1 MAISFGS
8 INTGLPK
15 DIVKQIMEAEK
26 IPIKKMEDSKGKIGE
41 KKILVNELIQ
51 LVRDASNVIA
61 NNSTARSLRELSIE
75 TNEDI
80 IGVTADKNIAEPG
93 SHQFEVTQLAR
104 RSSAMTSGFED
115 KDESYVGV
123 GFIQYFLPDGESR
136 SIYVDND
143 SASLSGIARLIN
155 SDPSNGMK
163 ANVVNDGSGT
173 EEPYRLIITLQET
186 GDEKR
191 ADFPYFYFVDG
202 EKDFYLEFEREAVDA
217 KVKLDGFE
225 IELPE
230 NKTSELIPGLTI
242 DLRKASPGT
251 EFSINISENIE
262 AIQEKVSDLVEKV
275 NGILKFIKTQ
285 NTLDENTD
293 TSRTLGGDI
302 TLQSLEGRIRS
313 TVFATIQTEF
323 GARRLGDLGIKF
335 QKNGLLQLEP
345 SELSAKISA
354 NYKEVAQI
362 LHGHITEEGIKTE
375 GFVNKIDDVFRAILR
390 MPDGLLQ
397 SRKRGIQNQIDLMD
411 RRIQNRQRV
420 IENKERIIKD
430 RFARLE
436 GEIARIK
443 GQGSGLS
450 ALQGGGAAA
459 ANMVTQLG

>member
-15 DIVKQIMEAEK
+15 DIVKQIIEAEK
-26 IPIKKMEDSKGKIGE
+26 LPVQKMQGNKAKIGE
-41 KKILVNELIQ
+41 KKALVNELIQ

-61 NNSTARSLRELSIE
+61 NNSTSRSLRELSIE

-136 SIYVDND
+136 SIYVDSDN
-143 SASLSGIARLIN
+143 ATLSGIARLIN
-155 SDPSNGMK
+155 ADPTNGMK
-163 ANVVNDGSGT
+163 ANVVNDGSGSD
-173 EEPYRLIITLQET
+173 EPYRLILTLQET
-186 GDEKR
+186 GDEER
-191 ADFPYFYFVDG
+191 ALFPYFYFVDG
-202 EKDFYLEFEREAVDA
+202 EKDFYLEYEREAQDA

-225 IELPE
+225 IELPQ

-251 EFSINISENIE
+251 EFSINVSENIE
-262 AIQEKVSDLVEKV
+262 AIQEKVNDLVVKI
-275 NGILKFIKTQ
+275 NGVLSFIKTQ

-302 TLQSLEGRIRS
+302 TLQSLEGRIRGA
-313 TVFATIQTEF
+313 VFATVSTEF
-323 GARRLGDLGIKF
+323 GFRRLSDLGIKF
-335 QKNGLLQLEP
+335 QKDGLLGLEP
-345 SELSAKISA
+345 NELAAKINS
-354 NYKEVAQI
+354 NYKEVSQI
-362 LHGHITEEGIKTE
+362 LHGHITEEGVKTE
-375 GFVNKIDDVFRAILR
+375 GFINKIDDVFRAALR

-397 SRKRGIQNQIDLMD
+397 TRKKGIQSQIDLID
-411 RRIQNRQRV
+411 RRISNKERM

-430 RFARLE
+430 KFSRLE
-436 GEIARIK
+436 SEIARIK
-443 GQGSGLS
+443 GQGAGLS
-450 ALQGGGAAA
+450 AIASQGAAA
-459 ANMVTQLG
+459 QGMVTQLG

>member
-1 MAISFGS
+1 LAISFGS

-26 IPIKKMEDSKGKIGE
+26 IPIRKMEDNKAKISE

-51 LVRDASNVIA
+51 LVRDASNIIA

-136 SIYVDND
+136 SIYVDSDN
-143 SASLSGIARLIN
+143 ASLSGIAKLIN
-155 SDPSNGMK
+155 SDPTNGMK

-173 EEPYRLIITLQET
+173 EEPYRLIITLQDT

-230 NKTSELIPGLTI
+230 NKASELIPGLTI

-251 EFSINISENIE
+251 EFSINVSENIE
-262 AIQEKVSDLVEKV
+262 AIQEKISDLVLKV
-275 NGILKFIKTQ
+275 NGIFKFIKTQ

-302 TLQSLEGRIRS
+302 TLQSLEGRLRS
-313 TVFATIQTEF
+313 AVFANIQTEF
-323 GARRLGDLGIKF
+323 GPRRLGDLGVKF

-345 SELSAKISA
+345 SELSAKISS

-375 GFVNKIDDVFRAILR
+375 GFVNKIDNVFRVVLR

-397 SRKRGIQNQIDLMD
+397 SRKKGIQSQIDLID
-411 RRIQNRQRV
+411 RRIQNKQRM
-420 IENKERIIKD
+420 IENKERIVKD
-430 RFARLE
+430 RFSRLE

-443 GQGSGLS
+443 GQGAGIS
-450 ALQGGGAAA
+450 AIQAGAAA
-459 ANMVTQLG
+459 TQGMVTQLG